1 MKKFTLFSIAC
12 CVPALMLIACQR
24 NEGVYAGNDENVY
37 QPRPAVTRKAYN
49 KNPDEIKGELIRVD
63 LPMKTMAVRL
73 ENGVVQ
79 TFSFDDNTTVAGI
92 DIGVRDLA
100 GKEGSEVTVRWK
112 DQGPAKVA
120 TSVDVTQIVLANQ
133 TRGHR
138 RRASRIQ

>member
-1 MKKFTLFSIAC
+1 MKNFTLFSLAC

-24 NEGVYAGNDENVY
+24 EGVHAANDDNIY
-37 QPRPAVTRKAYN
+37 HPRPALTGKVQH
-49 KNPDEIKGELIRVD
+49 KNIDEIKGELIRVD

-79 TFSFDDNTTVAGI
+79 TFSFDDDTTVAGI

-120 TSVDVTQIVLANQ
+120 TSVDVTQIVLSNQ